1 MEGDF
6 RVTGHD
12 FYDVPAP
19 EPSEVPDGRIFLD
32 AHDFVAQ
39 QVERPTPLLGNAEI
53 SVIPPGGLVILAGR
67 PGSGKTTLAL
77 DLGCHLAAGLPWPPK
92 DETATK
98 TAPDA
103 WPVSRPLRV
112 ALVENEGPQEMFR
125 MKLAEKLERF
135 PIDLRTTGGKL
146 TVSTFRWGSFSFADP
161 EISERA
167 RVELDEDAIDVVIG
181 DPLASLGP
189 EGVGSPA
196 ETRAFVATLRP
207 LGLGTNRTFLF
218 LHHFRERVD
227 RTEDEMQR
235 ISGAWGGHIDTL
247 LTLAATGS
255 PDQARLSYPKLRW
268 SSVREPS
275 PIILGRIWKTG
286 GFETLGVEDDVAIL
300 EPLIYSHLT
309 ERRARNETR
318 KGYAT
323 AAEIGKAITKG
334 PAAVKK
340 ALEGAPH
347 LFDLATGD
355 RAKALGAKARNAKL
369 WGLTEWVEVPTPEEI
384 EQRRL
389 RLVEEPAPLDGEP
402 VD

>member
-1 MEGDF
+1 LRVPGEYEAHLDDF
-6 RVTGHD
+6 RDAELPPPT
-12 FYDVPAP
+12 
-19 EPSEVPDGRIFLD
+19 ERIFLD

-39 QVERPTPLLGNAEI
+39 QIDRPTPLLGNASV
-53 SVIPPGGLVILAGR
+53 SVIPPGGLVVIAGR

-77 DLGCHLAAGLPWPPK
+77 DLACHLAAGLPWPPK
-92 DETATK
+92 DAATK
-98 TAPDA
+98 RAPDP
-103 WPVSRPLRV
+103 WPTSRPLRV

-125 MKLAEKLERF
+125 SKLAEKLDRF
-135 PIDLRTTGGKL
+135 PVDLRKAGGKL

-161 EISERA
+161 EIATTARA
-167 RVELDEDAIDVVIG
+167 ELDEDGIDLVLG

-196 ETRAFVATLRP
+196 ETRAFVAQLRP

-235 ISGAWGGHIDTL
+235 ISGAWGGHLDTL

-255 PDQARLSYPKLRW
+255 PDQARLAYRKLRW
-268 SSVREPS
+268 SSIREPS
-275 PIILGRIWKTG
+275 PIILGRIWATG
-286 GFETLGVEDDVAIL
+286 GFETLGEEDDVAIL
-300 EPLIYSHLT
+300 EPLIYAHLT
-309 ERRARNETR
+309 EIRARNDAK

-323 AAEIGKAITKG
+323 ADEIRKGIGKSRS
-334 PAAVKK
+334 AVTK

-369 WGLTEWVEVPTPEEI
+369 WGLTEWVETPSLEEI

-389 RLVEEPAPLDGEP
+389 RLVEEPEPLEGEP
-402 VD
+402 L